1 MATDPMQTYIVQCPS
16 CKQKYAV
23 NGVMIQDKEEVA
35 CQQCNALFLLKLD
48 GNKTTTTLVR
58 PPTGSPLG
66 PAEGERKGR
75 R

>member
-1 MATDPMQTYIVQCPS
+1 MATDPMQTYVVQCPS

-35 CQQCNALFLLKLD
+35 CQGCNSLFMLKLD
-48 GNKTTTTLVR
+48 GGKVGTTLVR

-66 PAEGERKGR
+66 PAEGGRKGR
-75 R
+75 Q